1 LIPRLFGAG
10 FEGTSLSRAERRI
23 LERYP
28 PRAVILFA
36 RNITAGDELDGL
48 VEDVEALPGPPFLC
62 VDQEGGT
69 VDRFREMLG
78 PSLSLR
84 RAAAAGHA
92 RRAGE
97 VAGEICAHFGIA
109 VDLAPVVD
117 LALPGAGEAI
127 LGERSAG
134 ASAGEVLDAAREF
147 LQGLHSRGVGGC
159 LKHFPGLG
167 RAGLDTHASLP
178 RLPEDSDAE
187 ERDLRPF
194 RELMREARAVMV
206 SHAARADGV
215 PSSLSPG
222 IAGDLLRGRLGFDGA
237 AFSDDLEMGALASFG
252 ELPERSAAAS
262 RAGCDLLFVCRR
274 IELLPECV
282 EVVAREVPPERQAE
296 ADARLSAYERHL
308 EDLRQRRPPPLPVSQ
323 LVRAVQELRERAEES
338 SGLA

>member
-1 LIPRLFGAG
+1 MSPRLFGAG

-36 RNITAGDELDGL
+36 RNIGGGEQLDEL
-48 VEDVEALPGPPFLC
+48 VADVEALPGPPFLC

-69 VDRFREMLG
+69 VDRFREMFG

-84 RAAAAGHA
+84 RAAAAGQA

-97 VAGEICAHFGIA
+97 VAGEICAHFGIS

-117 LALPGAGEAI
+117 LALPGAGETI

-134 ASAGEVLDAAREF
+134 GSADEVLPAAREF

-167 RAGLDTHASLP
+167 RAALDTHASLP
-178 RLPEDSDAE
+178 RLPEDAEEE

-194 RELMREARAVMV
+194 RELMREAHAVMV
-206 SHAARADGV
+206 SHAAGSDGI
-215 PSSLSPG
+215 PASLSG
-222 IAGDLLRGRLGFDGA
+222 AIADDLLRGRLGFDGA
-237 AFSDDLEMGALASFG
+237 GFSDDLEMGALAAFG
-252 ELPERSAAAS
+252 ELPERSAAAC

-282 EVVAREVPPERQAE
+282 AAVARDVSHERQAE
-296 ADARLSAYERHL
+296 ADARLTAYERHL
-308 EDLRQRRPPPLPVSQ
+308 EQLRLRRPPPLPVSQ
-323 LVRAVQELRERAEES
+323 LVRAVRELRERAGES